1 MRRYGFL
8 TPSDTYEA
16 LNSLRD
22 AFLAAK
28 NGKEVNEIIN
38 GLLTQDEKIRIGRR
52 ILIAEALSRNGK
64 FREIVQLSNVGYA
77 TIAWVSKQLATFPL
91 CFDLLFKRKRKLEK
105 EYKTKKYREVG
116 GSLLVHKRKEYT
128 GLKRSDIK
136 R

>member
-1 MRRYGFL
+1 M
-8 TPSDTYEA
+8 
-16 LNSLRD
+16 NSLRD

-28 NGKEVNEIIN
+28 DGNEVNEIIN
-38 GLLTQDEKIRIGRR
+38 GLLTEDEKIRIGRR

-77 TIAWVSKQLATFPL
+77 TIAWVSKQHANFPL

-105 EYKTKKYREVG
+105 EYKAKKYKEVG
-116 GSLLVHKRKEYT
+116 SSLLVYKKKEYT